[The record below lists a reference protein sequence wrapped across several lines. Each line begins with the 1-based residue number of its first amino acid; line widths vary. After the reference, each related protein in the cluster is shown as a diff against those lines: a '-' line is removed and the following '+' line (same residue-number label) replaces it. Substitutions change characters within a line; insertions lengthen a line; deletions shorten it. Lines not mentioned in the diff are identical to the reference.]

1 MDNNKSMKLIL
12 QDYVSGKINFT
23 PIMNIMMNNRNK
35 DWYSELGKYI
45 ESTIDIERVPELEFL
60 SNRIKK
66 KKGSIVTKIKNFIV
80 DDDRLSFSI
89 ASFFLTSALNDK
101 SLRKIFGNPLF
112 HNEFGEGFD
121 KKRFS
126 TYASYFVNVCGTNF
140 HIGYDHRG
148 TRIEIELKTIY
159 TDKTVLDVEF
169 SDIEVIRC
177 LESLKKIVDLYK
189 EKAL

>member
-1 MDNNKSMKLIL
+1 MKEIL

-23 PIMNIMMNNRNK
+23 PIMNVMMNNRNK

-66 KKGSIVTKIKNFIV
+66 KKGSVITKIKNFLG

-101 SLRKIFGNPLF
+101 SLNKMFGVPLL
-112 HNEFGEGFD
+112 HNEFGEGFG
-121 KKRFS
+121 KKKLSR
-126 TYASYFVNVCGTNF
+126 YASYFINVGDTNF

-148 TRIEIELKTIY
+148 TRIEVELK
-159 TDKTVLDVEF
+159 KNEPASNKLTVLDVEV
-169 SDIEVIRC
+169 SDIEANKC
-177 LESLKKIVDLYK
+177 LDSLKKIVDLYK
-189 EKAL
+189 EKVL